1 MPQNPC
7 DFEVSATEKGRVC
20 ISNTLAFDIVM
31 TSFDQWNNGRLPLTK
46 GTMGSGSHTV
56 NITS

>member
-20 ISNTLAFDIVM
+20 ISNTLAFVM
-31 TSFDQWNNGRLPLTK
+31 TSFDQWNNGRLPLTN